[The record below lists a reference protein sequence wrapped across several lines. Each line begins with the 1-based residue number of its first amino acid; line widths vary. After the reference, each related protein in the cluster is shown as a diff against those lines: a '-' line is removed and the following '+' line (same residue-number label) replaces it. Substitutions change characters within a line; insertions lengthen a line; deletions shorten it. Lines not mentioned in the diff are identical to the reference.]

1 MQDEHS
7 KPTKK
12 NRRGEHLSRSHQ
24 IAAALLP
31 RPGSLKA
38 EAVRKPGES
47 LDEATLR
54 LQVARAD
61 TEELD
66 RQKRELELR
75 KARGELVTKEE
86 AVDLAQAAVL
96 RVCQI
101 LDLIPERLRDRLPP
115 ELHAACDHLSDV
127 IHEARTEIGT
137 NASA

>member
-1 MQDEHS
+1 MQDDH
-7 KPTKK
+7 KTT
-12 NRRGEHLSRSHQ
+12 RRGDHLTRSHQ
-24 IAAALLP
+24 VASAMAP
-31 RPGSLKA
+31 RPVKA
-38 EAVRKPGES
+38 SRAELQRKPGES

-75 KARGELVTKEE
+75 KARGEVVTKEE

-115 ELHAACDHLSDV
+115 ELHAACEHLSDV